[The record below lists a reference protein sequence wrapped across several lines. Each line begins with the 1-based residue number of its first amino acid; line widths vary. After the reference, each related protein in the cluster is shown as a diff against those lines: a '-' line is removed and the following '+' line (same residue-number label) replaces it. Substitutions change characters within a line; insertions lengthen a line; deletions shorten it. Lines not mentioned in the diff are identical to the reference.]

1 MGKEFSVKSEF
12 GNSLDIF
19 LREGNAITIEA
30 IVILILGGRI
40 LSMVLLEELSPFVQ
54 SDC

>member
-1 MGKEFSVKSEF
+1 MGKESSVKSEF

-19 LREGNAITIEA
+19 LCEGNAISIEA
-30 IVILILGGRI
+30 VVILILGGRL
-40 LSMVLLEELSPFVQ
+40 LSMVLLKEFSTFVQ